1 MIESRPRLSVTC
13 AVEGLECGPCSG
25 LTSISLQFV
34 CGLFAESDRQ
44 NKNSFA
50 AWRPRSSANVILGPR
65 TPRRIEA
72 CVLLDSVTPTVSMQ
86 AS

>member
-13 AVEGLECGPCSG
+13 VVERLTCCQLSG
-25 LTSISLQFV
+25 LTSISLQFAR
-34 CGLFAESDRQ
+34 GLFAESDPQ

-50 AWRPRSSANVILGPR
+50 ERRRLSGANVILGQR
-65 TPRRIEA
+65 TSRRIEA
-72 CVLLDSVTPTVSMQ
+72 CVLHDSVTPTVSMQ